1 MKILQ
6 KNQGEKAKYL
16 LQRDRALA
24 TIVLSANP
32 TLLYLLEPDPENLA
46 LVWKKFAYQFQ
57 KETWANKLALRRKL
71 YNLKLKA

>member
-6 KNQGEKAKYL
+6 KNQGEKAKCL

-24 TIVLSANP
+24 TIVLSVKS

-46 LVWKKFAYQFQ
+46 LVWKKFAYQF
-57 KETWANKLALRRKL
+57 
-71 YNLKLKA
+71 